1 MGYIPKY
8 KLNNKMVSLV
18 ADISRIIGSVSALS
32 NFDKNPKLRR
42 ANRIRTIHD
51 SLAIEQN
58 TLTLEQVT
66 SVLNGKM
73 VIAPPKDIQE
83 VKNAYEIYELIDTLD
98 PYSVDDLLKAHGVM
112 TRGLV
117 EESGVFRTKP
127 VGVVDSKSGE
137 VIHVGTLPAYVP
149 QAVEDLLQWLKSD
162 DTNDII
168 KSCIFHFAFESI
180 HPFLDGNGRTG
191 RLWQTL
197 ILSKVDSIFA
207 YLPVESMI
215 YKKQDEYY
223 RAINDSDYAGE
234 STEFIIF
241 MLETIKDSLVEATTQ
256 SDIQSDKINVTL
268 DEQEIIDLIV
278 DDPNITQIELA
289 KALNVTDRTIK
300 RRMKA
305 MQEKEIIFRENGKR
319 NGKWVV
325 NTKYINL
332 LK

>member
-1 MGYIPKY
+1 MSYIPKY

-32 NFDKNPKLRR
+32 NFDKNQKLRR
-42 ANRIRTIHD
+42 ANRVRTIHD

-83 VKNAYEIYELIDTLD
+83 VKNAYEIYELLDTLE

-112 TRGLV
+112 TSRLV
-117 EESGVFRTKP
+117 EESGPFRTKP

-149 QAVEDLLQWLKSD
+149 QAVEDLLQWLKND

-168 KSCIFHFAFESI
+168 KSCIFHFEFESI

-197 ILSKVDSIFA
+197 ILSKVDPIFA
-207 YLPVESMI
+207 YLPIESMI

-223 RAINDSDYAGE
+223 QAINDSDYAGE

-241 MLETIKDSLVEATTQ
+241 MLETIKEALVEATAQ
-256 SDIQSDKINVTL
+256 SDIQSDKQNVTL
-268 DEQEIIDLIV
+268 EEQKIIDLII
-278 DDPNITQIELA
+278 DNPNITQNELA
-289 KALNVTDRTIK
+289 KALNVTERTIK
-300 RRMKA
+300 RRMKT
-305 MQEKEIIFRENGKR
+305 MQDKDLIKRENGKR
-319 NGKWVV
+319 NGQWVI
-325 NTKYINL
+325 NSNL
-332 LK
+332 LNY

>member
-1 MGYIPKY
+1 MSYIPKY

-83 VKNAYEIYELIDTLD
+83 VKNAYEIYELLDTLD

-112 TRGLV
+112 IRGLV
-117 EESGVFRTKP
+117 EESGAFRTKP

-149 QAVEDLLQWLKSD
+149 QAVEDLLQWLKND

-168 KSCIFHFAFESI
+168 KSCIFHFEFESI

-197 ILSKVDSIFA
+197 ILSKVDPVFA
-207 YLPVESMI
+207 YLPIESMI

-223 RAINDSDYAGE
+223 QSINDSDYAGE

-241 MLETIKDSLVEATTQ
+241 MLETIKDALVEATTQ
-256 SDIQSDKINVTL
+256 SDIQSDKQNVTL
-268 DEQEIIDLIV
+268 KEQKIIDLIT
-278 DDPNITQIELA
+278 DNPNITQNELA
-289 KALNVTDRTIK
+289 TVLNVTERTIK
-300 RRMKA
+300 RRMKT
-305 MQEKEIIFRENGKR
+305 MREKNLIKRENGKR
-319 NGKWVV
+319 NGRWIV
-325 NTKYINL
+325 NE
-332 LK
+332 

>member
-1 MGYIPKY
+1 MSYIPKY

-42 ANRIRTIHD
+42 VNRIRTIHD

-83 VKNAYEIYELIDTLD
+83 VKNAYEIYELLDTLD

-117 EESGVFRTKP
+117 EESGTFRTKP

-149 QAVEDLLQWLKSD
+149 QAVEDLLQWLKND

-168 KSCIFHFAFESI
+168 KSCIFHFEFESI

-197 ILSKVDSIFA
+197 ILSKVDPVFA
-207 YLPVESMI
+207 YLPIESMI

-223 RAINDSDYAGE
+223 QSINDSDYAGE

-241 MLETIKDSLVEATTQ
+241 MLETIKDALVEATTQ
-256 SDIQSDKINVTL
+256 SDIQSDKQNVTL
-268 DEQEIIDLIV
+268 EEQKIIDLIT
-278 DDPNITQIELA
+278 DNPNITQNELA
-289 KALNVTDRTIK
+289 TVLNVTERTIK
-300 RRMKA
+300 RRMKT
-305 MQEKEIIFRENGKR
+305 MREKNLIKRENGKR
-319 NGKWVV
+319 NGRWIV
-325 NTKYINL
+325 NE
-332 LK
+332 

>member
-1 MGYIPKY
+1 MSYIPKY

-32 NFDKNPKLRR
+32 KFDKNPKLRR

-83 VKNAYEIYELIDTLD
+83 VKNAYEIYELLDTLN

-117 EESGVFRTKP
+117 EESGAFRTKP

-149 QAVEDLLQWLKSD
+149 QAVEDLMQWLKND

-168 KSCIFHFAFESI
+168 KSCIFHFEFESI

-197 ILSKVDSIFA
+197 ILSKVDPIFA

-223 RAINDSDYAGE
+223 QAINNSDYAGK

-241 MLETIKDSLVEATTQ
+241 MLETIKEALVEATAQ
-256 SDIQSDKINVTL
+256 SDIQSDKTNVTL
-268 DEQEIIDLIV
+268 NEQEIIDLIV
-278 DDPNITQIELA
+278 DNPNITQIELA

-300 RRMKA
+300 RRMKV
-305 MQEKEIIFRENGKR
+305 MREKNLIKRENGKR
-319 NGKWVV
+319 NGRWIV
-325 NTKYINL
+325 NE
-332 LK
+332 

>member
-1 MGYIPKY
+1 MSYIPKY

-83 VKNAYEIYELIDTLD
+83 VKNAYEIYELLDTLD

-117 EESGVFRTKP
+117 EESGAFRTKP

-149 QAVEDLLQWLKSD
+149 QAVEDLLQWLKND

-168 KSCIFHFAFESI
+168 KSCIFHFEFESI

-197 ILSKVDSIFA
+197 ILSKVDPVFA
-207 YLPVESMI
+207 YLPIESMI

-223 RAINDSDYAGE
+223 QSINDSDYAGE

-241 MLETIKDSLVEATTQ
+241 MLETIKDALVEATTQ
-256 SDIQSDKINVTL
+256 SDIQSDKQNVTL
-268 DEQEIIDLIV
+268 KEQKIIDLIT
-278 DDPNITQIELA
+278 DNPNITQNELA
-289 KALNVTDRTIK
+289 TVLNVTERTIK
-300 RRMKA
+300 RRMKT
-305 MQEKEIIFRENGKR
+305 MREKNLIKRENGKR
-319 NGKWVV
+319 NGRWIV
-325 NTKYINL
+325 NE
-332 LK
+332 

>member
-1 MGYIPKY
+1 MSYIPKY
-8 KLNNKMVSLV
+8 KLNNKMVSLL

-83 VKNAYEIYELIDTLD
+83 VKNAYEIYELLDTLD

-112 TRGLV
+112 TNGLV
-117 EESGVFRTKP
+117 EESGTFRTKP

-168 KSCIFHFAFESI
+168 KSCIFHFEFESI
-180 HPFLDGNGRTG
+180 HPFLDGNGRVG

-197 ILSKVDSIFA
+197 ILS
-207 YLPVESMI
+207 
-215 YKKQDEYY
+215 
-223 RAINDSDYAGE
+223 
-234 STEFIIF
+234 
-241 MLETIKDSLVEATTQ
+241 MLETIKEALVEATAQ
-256 SDIQSDKINVTL
+256 SDIQSDKQNVTL
-268 DEQEIIDLIV
+268 EEQKIIDLII
-278 DDPNITQIELA
+278 DNPNITQLEVA

-300 RRMKA
+300 RRMKT
-305 MQEKEIIFRENGKR
+305 MQEKNLIKRENGKR

-325 NTKYINL
+325 NSNL
-332 LK
+332 

>member
-1 MGYIPKY
+1 MSYIPKY

-58 TLTLEQVT
+58 TLTLEQVA

-83 VKNAYEIYELIDTLD
+83 VKNAYEIYELLDTLD

-112 TRGLV
+112 TNGLV
-117 EESGVFRTKP
+117 EESGAFRTKP

-168 KSCIFHFAFESI
+168 KSCIFHFEFESI

-197 ILSKVDSIFA
+197 ILSKVDPIFA

-223 RAINDSDYAGE
+223 QAINDSDYAGE

-241 MLETIKDSLVEATTQ
+241 MLETIKEALVEATAQ
-256 SDIQSDKINVTL
+256 SDIQSDKQNVTL
-268 DEQEIIDLIV
+268 EEQKIIDLII
-278 DDPNITQIELA
+278 DNPNITQNELA
-289 KALNVTDRTIK
+289 KALNVTERTIK
-300 RRMKA
+300 RRMKT
-305 MQEKEIIFRENGKR
+305 MQEKNLIKRENGKR

-325 NTKYINL
+325 NSNL
-332 LK
+332 

>member
-1 MGYIPKY
+1 MSYIPKY

-83 VKNAYEIYELIDTLD
+83 VKNAYEIYELLDTLD

-112 TRGLV
+112 SSGLV
-117 EESGVFRTKP
+117 EESSPFRTKP

-149 QAVEDLLQWLKSD
+149 QAVEDLLQWLKND

-168 KSCIFHFAFESI
+168 KSCIFHFEFESI

-197 ILSKVDSIFA
+197 ILSKVDPIFA
-207 YLPVESMI
+207 FLPVESMI

-223 RAINDSDYAGE
+223 QAINDSDYAGE

-241 MLETIKDSLVEATTQ
+241 MLETIKEALVEATSQ
-256 SDIQSDKINVTL
+256 SDIQSDNKDVTL
-268 DEQEIIDLIV
+268 EEQKIIDLII
-278 DDPNITQIELA
+278 DNPNITQNELA

-300 RRMKA
+300 RRMKT
-305 MQEKEIIFRENGKR
+305 MQEKNLIKRENGKR
-319 NGKWVV
+319 NGQWV
-325 NTKYINL
+325 INSSL
-332 LK
+332 

>member
-1 MGYIPKY
+1 MSYIPKY

-83 VKNAYEIYELIDTLD
+83 VKNAYEIYELLDTLD

-112 TRGLV
+112 TSGLV
-117 EESGVFRTKP
+117 EGSGAFRTKP

-149 QAVEDLLQWLKSD
+149 KAVEDLLQWLKND

-168 KSCIFHFAFESI
+168 KSCIFHFEFESI

-197 ILSKVDSIFA
+197 ILSKVDPILA

-223 RAINDSDYAGE
+223 QAINDSDYAGE

-241 MLETIKDSLVEATTQ
+241 MLETIKEALVEATAQ
-256 SDIQSDKINVTL
+256 SDIQSDNKDVTL
-268 DEQEIIDLIV
+268 EEQKIIDLII
-278 DDPNITQIELA
+278 DNPNITQIELA

-300 RRMKA
+300 RRMKT
-305 MQEKEIIFRENGKR
+305 MQEKNLIKRENGKR

-325 NTKYINL
+325 NSNL
-332 LK
+332 

>member
-1 MGYIPKY
+1 MSYIPKY

-83 VKNAYEIYELIDTLD
+83 VKNAYEIYELLDTLD

-112 TRGLV
+112 TSGLV
-117 EESGVFRTKP
+117 EESGAFRTKP

-149 QAVEDLLQWLKSD
+149 QAVEDLLQWLKND

-168 KSCIFHFAFESI
+168 KSCIFHFEFESI
-180 HPFLDGNGRTG
+180 HPFLDG
-191 RLWQTL
+191 
-197 ILSKVDSIFA
+197 K
-207 YLPVESMI
+207 
-215 YKKQDEYY
+215 
-223 RAINDSDYAGE
+223 
-234 STEFIIF
+234 
-241 MLETIKDSLVEATTQ
+241 
-256 SDIQSDKINVTL
+256 VTL
-268 DEQEIIDLIV
+268 RYQ
-278 DDPNITQIELA
+278 Q
-289 KALNVTDRTIK
+289 NV
-300 RRMKA
+300 A
-305 MQEKEIIFRENGKR
+305 
-319 NGKWVV
+319 
-325 NTKYINL
+325 
-332 LK
+332 

>member
-1 MGYIPKY
+1 MSYIPKH

-83 VKNAYEIYELIDTLD
+83 VKNAYEIYELLDTLD

-117 EESGVFRTKP
+117 EESGAFRTKP

-149 QAVEDLLQWLKSD
+149 QAVEDLLQWLKND

-168 KSCIFHFAFESI
+168 KSCIFHFEFESI

-197 ILSKVDSIFA
+197 ILSKVDPIFA
-207 YLPVESMI
+207 YLPIESMI

-223 RAINDSDYAGE
+223 QAINDSDYAGE

-241 MLETIKDSLVEATTQ
+241 MLETIKDALVEATTQ
-256 SDIQSDKINVTL
+256 SDIQSDKQNVTL
-268 DEQEIIDLIV
+268 EEQKIIDLIT
-278 DDPNITQIELA
+278 DNPNITQNELA
-289 KALNVTDRTIK
+289 TVLNVTERTIK
-300 RRMKA
+300 RRMKT
-305 MQEKEIIFRENGKR
+305 MREKNLIKRENGKR
-319 NGKWVV
+319 NGRWIV
-325 NTKYINL
+325 NE
-332 LK
+332 

>member
-1 MGYIPKY
+1 MSYNPKY
-8 KLNNKMVSLV
+8 KLNNKIVSLV

-32 NFDKNPKLRR
+32 NLDKNLKLRR

-83 VKNAYEIYELIDTLD
+83 VKNAYEIYEILDTLN
-98 PYSVDDLLKAHGVM
+98 PYSIDDLLKAHSVM
-112 TRGLV
+112 TKGLV
-117 EESGVFRTKP
+117 EESGIFRTKP
-127 VGVVDSKSGE
+127 VGIVDSNSGE
-137 VIHVGTLPAYVP
+137 VIHLGTLPNYVP
-149 QAVEDLLQWLKSD
+149 QAVEGLMNWLKD
-162 DTNDII
+162 GDLNNII
-168 KSCIFHFAFESI
+168 KSCIFHFEFESI
-180 HPFLDGNGRTG
+180 HPFLDGNGRVG

-197 ILSKVDSIFA
+197 ILSKVDPIFA
-207 YLPVESMI
+207 YLPIESMI

-223 RAINDSDYAGE
+223 RAINYSDSVGE

-241 MLETIKDSLVEATTQ
+241 MLETIKDALIEATAQ
-256 SDIQSDKINVTL
+256 SDIQSDKQNVTL
-268 DEQEIIDLIV
+268 DEQKIIDLIV
-278 DDPNITQIELA
+278 MNPNISQIELA

-300 RRMKA
+300 RRMKT
-305 MQEKEIIFRENGKR
+305 MQEKNLIKRENGKR

-325 NTKYINL
+325 NSNL
-332 LK
+332 

>member
-1 MGYIPKY
+1 MSYIPKY

-83 VKNAYEIYELIDTLD
+83 VKNAYEIYELLDTLD

-112 TRGLV
+112 TSGLV

-137 VIHVGTLPAYVP
+137 VIHVGTLPDYVP
-149 QAVEDLLQWLKSD
+149 QAVEDLLQWLKND

-168 KSCIFHFAFESI
+168 KSCIFHFEFESI

-197 ILSKVDSIFA
+197 ILSKVDPVFA
-207 YLPVESMI
+207 YLPIESMI

-223 RAINDSDYAGE
+223 QAINDSDYAGE

-241 MLETIKDSLVEATTQ
+241 MLETIKDALMEATAQ
-256 SDIQSDKINVTL
+256 SDIQSDKQNVTL
-268 DEQEIIDLIV
+268 EEQKIIDLII
-278 DDPNITQIELA
+278 DNPNITQNELA
-289 KALNVTDRTIK
+289 KALNVTERTIK
-300 RRMKA
+300 RRMKT
-305 MQEKEIIFRENGKR
+305 MQDKDLIKRENGKR
-319 NGKWVV
+319 SGQWV
-325 NTKYINL
+325 IN
-332 LK
+332 

>member
-1 MGYIPKY
+1 MSYIPKY

-83 VKNAYEIYELIDTLD
+83 VKNAYEIYELLDTLD

-117 EESGVFRTKP
+117 EESGAFRTKP

-149 QAVEDLLQWLKSD
+149 QAVEDLLQWLKND

-168 KSCIFHFAFESI
+168 KSCIFHFEFESI

-197 ILSKVDSIFA
+197 ILSKVDPVFA
-207 YLPVESMI
+207 YLPIESMI

-223 RAINDSDYAGE
+223 QSINDSDYAGE

-241 MLETIKDSLVEATTQ
+241 MLETIKDALVEATTQ
-256 SDIQSDKINVTL
+256 SDIQSDKQNVTL
-268 DEQEIIDLIV
+268 EEQKIIDLIT
-278 DDPNITQIELA
+278 DNPNITQNELA
-289 KALNVTDRTIK
+289 TVLNVTERTIK
-300 RRMKA
+300 RRMKT
-305 MQEKEIIFRENGKR
+305 MREKNLIKRENGKR
-319 NGKWVV
+319 NGRWIV
-325 NTKYINL
+325 NE
-332 LK
+332 

>member
-1 MGYIPKY
+1 MSYIPKY

-83 VKNAYEIYELIDTLD
+83 VKNAYEIYELLDTLD

-117 EESGVFRTKP
+117 EESGAFRTKP

-149 QAVEDLLQWLKSD
+149 QAVEDLLQWLKND

-168 KSCIFHFAFESI
+168 KSCIFHFEFESI

-197 ILSKVDSIFA
+197 ILSKVDPVFA
-207 YLPVESMI
+207 YLPIESMI

-223 RAINDSDYAGE
+223 QSINDSDYAGE

-241 MLETIKDSLVEATTQ
+241 MLETIKDALVEATTQ
-256 SDIQSDKINVTL
+256 SDIQSDKQNVTL
-268 DEQEIIDLIV
+268 EEQKIIDLIT
-278 DDPNITQIELA
+278 DNPNITQNELA
-289 KALNVTDRTIK
+289 TVLNVTERTIK
-300 RRMKA
+300 RRMKT
-305 MQEKEIIFRENGKR
+305 MREKNLIKRENGKR
-319 NGKWVV
+319 NGRWIV
-325 NTKYINL
+325 NERI
-332 LK
+332 

>member
-1 MGYIPKY
+1 
-8 KLNNKMVSLV
+8 MVSLV

-83 VKNAYEIYELIDTLD
+83 VKNAYEIYELLDTLD

-117 EESGVFRTKP
+117 EESGAFRTKP

-149 QAVEDLLQWLKSD
+149 QAVEDLLQWLKND

-168 KSCIFHFAFESI
+168 KSCIFHFEFESI

-197 ILSKVDSIFA
+197 ILSKVDPVFA
-207 YLPVESMI
+207 YLPIESMI

-223 RAINDSDYAGE
+223 QSINDSDYAGE

-241 MLETIKDSLVEATTQ
+241 MLETIKDALVEATTQ
-256 SDIQSDKINVTL
+256 SDIQSDKQNVTL
-268 DEQEIIDLIV
+268 EEQKIIDLIT
-278 DDPNITQIELA
+278 DNPNITQNELA
-289 KALNVTDRTIK
+289 TVLNVTERTIK
-300 RRMKA
+300 RRMKT
-305 MQEKEIIFRENGKR
+305 MREKNLIKRENGKR
-319 NGKWVV
+319 NGRWIV
-325 NTKYINL
+325 NE
-332 LK
+332 